1 MEMHCDIVTP
11 EGTMFSGEAEMVVV
25 PGKEGE
31 LGVLPRHAPIVA
43 QLEVGET
50 RVRTDAT
57 TWRRFA
63 TSDGYFMV
71 EHHPVAEPGRALVLV
86 EGAVAVEDIDAA
98 RRSRP
103 WTTRRRGSRRPRAAT
118 RRSTATAPSATSRT
132 PRTSSASS
140 RAADTGTGGPRP
152 PYRRTRGVSSR

>member
-1 MEMHCDIVTP
+1 MEIHCDIVTP
-11 EGTMFSGEAEMVVV
+11 EGTLFSGEAEMVVV

-50 RVRTDAT
+50 RVKTDAT

-86 EGAVAVEDIDAA
+86 EGAVAVEDIDLEAA
-98 RRSRP
+98 QAAVDDAKARIAAAEGGDDKVDRY
-103 WTTRRRGSRRPRAAT
+103 RAERDLAH
-118 RRSTATAPSATSRT
+118 AENLVKL
-132 PRTSSASS
+132 
-140 RAADTGTGGPRP
+140 
-152 PYRRTRGVSSR
+152 VSNR

>member
-1 MEMHCDIVTP
+1 MEIHCDIVTP
-11 EGTMFSGEAEMVVV
+11 EGTLFSGEAEMVVV

-50 RVRTDAT
+50 RVKTDAT

-86 EGAVAVEDIDAA
+86 EGAVAVEDIDLEAA
-98 RRSRP
+98 QAAAEDA
-103 WTTRRRGSRRPRAAT
+103 RARIAAAEGGDGKVD
-118 RRSTATAPSATSRT
+118 RY
-132 PRTSSASS
+132 
-140 RAADTGTGGPRP
+140 RAERDLAHAENLVKL
-152 PYRRTRGVSSR
+152 VSNR

>member
-1 MEMHCDIVTP
+1 MEIHCDIVTP
-11 EGTMFSGEAEMVVV
+11 EGTLFSGEAEMVVV

-50 RVRTDAT
+50 RVKTDAT

-63 TSDGYFMV
+63 TSEGYFMV

-86 EGAVAVEDIDAA
+86 EGAVAVEDIDLEAA
-98 RRSRP
+98 QAAVDDAKARIAAAEGGDGKVDRY
-103 WTTRRRGSRRPRAAT
+103 RAERDLAH
-118 RRSTATAPSATSRT
+118 AENLVKL
-132 PRTSSASS
+132 
-140 RAADTGTGGPRP
+140 
-152 PYRRTRGVSSR
+152 VSNR

>member
-25 PGKEGE
+25 PGKEGG

-63 TSDGYFMV
+63 TSEGYFMV

-86 EGAVAVEDIDAA
+86 EGAVALEDIDPDAA
-98 RRSRP
+98 QAAVEDAKARLAAAEGGDEKIDRY
-103 WTTRRRGSRRPRAAT
+103 RAERDLAHAENLV
-118 RRSTATAPSATSRT
+118 RMVAER
-132 PRTSSASS
+132 
-140 RAADTGTGGPRP
+140 
-152 PYRRTRGVSSR
+152 

>member
-25 PGKEGE
+25 PGKEGG

-63 TSDGYFMV
+63 TSEGYFMV

-86 EGAVAVEDIDAA
+86 EGAVALEDIDPDAA
-98 RRSRP
+98 QAAVEDAKARLAAAEGGDEKVDRY
-103 WTTRRRGSRRPRAAT
+103 RAERDLAHAENLV
-118 RRSTATAPSATSRT
+118 RM
-132 PRTSSASS
+132 
-140 RAADTGTGGPRP
+140 
-152 PYRRTRGVSSR
+152 VSGR

>member
-1 MEMHCDIVTP
+1 MEIHCDIVTP
-11 EGTMFSGEAEMVVV
+11 EGTLFSGEAEMVVV

-50 RVRTDAT
+50 RVKTDAT

-86 EGAVAVEDIDAA
+86 EGAVAVEDIDLEAA
-98 RRSRP
+98 QAAVDDAKARIAAAEGGDEKVDRY
-103 WTTRRRGSRRPRAAT
+103 RAERDLVNAENLVKL
-118 RRSTATAPSATSRT
+118 
-132 PRTSSASS
+132 
-140 RAADTGTGGPRP
+140 
-152 PYRRTRGVSSR
+152 VSKR